1 MGGSGMVGAALGRR
15 LLLGSMTLLMLAVP
29 AQPQVRTRTVP
40 RLDPVAE
47 TRLLMQGI
55 NLPNFRG
62 LERHL
67 RQKPADDEAWTF
79 ARGQALLIAEN
90 GNLLLLRPPRNA
102 GESAWLDQAGEL
114 RSAATRLA
122 RAIADR

>member
-1 MGGSGMVGAALGRR
+1 MVGAALGRR
-15 LLLGSMTLLMLAVP
+15 LLLGSMALLMLAVP

-62 LERHL
+62 LERL
-67 RQKPADDEAWTF
+67 LNQKAPDAQVWTF
-79 ARGQALLIAEN
+79 ARGQALLIAEG
-90 GNLLLLRPPRNA
+90 GNLLMLRPPKNQ
-102 GESAWLDQAGEL
+102 GQQAWFERAMEL
-114 RSAATRLA
+114 QLG
-122 RAIADR
+122 